1 MCNIHTVL
9 EDSPTLIFF
18 DSEEQAADAKILLE
32 SQGQMWLDEVAMRIS
47 FFYCVLKLNITP
59 MYIFTSLHPARWRP
73 RASTCR

>member
-18 DSEEQAADAKILLE
+18 DSEEQAADGKILLE

-47 FFYCVLKLNITP
+47 FVVVF
-59 MYIFTSLHPARWRP
+59 
-73 RASTCR
+73 